1 MAKILGI
8 DLGTTN
14 SAIAVVKGGE
24 PEILENAEGARTT
37 PSVVAVSKTGE
48 RLVGLLAKRQAVTNP
63 KGTVYQIKRF
73 IGHSFDEPAVAKDRA
88 SVSFEM
94 RKSGNGGI
102 EVKMSDGSTGSPQG
116 KWYRPEEVSA
126 MILQKLKQDAEAK
139 LGETITEAVITVP
152 AYFNDAQRQAT
163 RDAGKIAGLDVKR
176 IINEPT
182 AAALAYGFNKK
193 KNEKIAVFDFG
204 GGTFDISVLEVAT
217 SADDESSIEVRST
230 DGDAHLGG
238 KDLDQKIMNWIAD
251 AFKKESGVDVRND
264 ALARQRLDE
273 AAEKAKIELSSA
285 VETEINIPFITSTD
299 AGPQHLVLKMTRAKL
314 EELSSEFIDR
324 ALAITKRAMEASPF
338 KIGEINEVILVGG
351 QTRMPALQKAV
362 EEYFGKKP
370 NMSVNPDEVVAIGA
384 AIQGGILQG
393 DVKDVLL
400 LDVIP
405 LSLGIETL
413 GGVATKVIERNTTI
427 PTSRSQTFSTA
438 ADNQASV
445 EIHVVQGERPMAG
458 DNKSLGRFN
467 LDGIPP
473 SLRGMPQ
480 IEVAFDLDA
489 NGILTVKAKDK
500 SSGKEQSIRIEGS
513 SGLSAADIEKMRK
526 DAEINAEADKKKH
539 DLIEAQNAADQIIYA
554 AEKALR
560 EHLPAPAGGQAGSD
574 PKLEDIKKNVQEKID
589 ALKVARAGS
598 DEGAIKTASVELST
612 AMSAIGPAV
621 ASAQGAAPAGGQG
634 SDSGGKAKAD
644 EEATQKNATPEQPA
658 RPDESGHS
666 GGQQTPPESGEPTPP
681 PQDEQK

>member
-1 MAKILGI
+1 MSKILGI

-14 SAIAVVKGGE
+14 SAMAIVSGGE
-24 PEILENAEGARTT
+24 PKIIENAEGARTT
-37 PSVVAVSKTGE
+37 PSVVAISKTGE
-48 RLVGLLAKRQAVTNP
+48 RLVGLLARRQAVTNP
-63 KGTVYQIKRF
+63 KNTIYQIKRF
-73 IGHSFDEPAVAKDRA
+73 IGHSFDEANVAKDRA

-94 RKSGNGGI
+94 QKGATGGI
-102 EVKMSDGSTGSPQG
+102 EVKMADGSTSSPQA
-116 KWYRPEEVSA
+116 KWYRPEEISA

-139 LGETITEAVITVP
+139 LGQTITEAVITVP
-152 AYFNDAQRQAT
+152 AYFNDSQRQAT
-163 RDAGKIAGLDVKR
+163 RDAGKIAGLEVKR

-204 GGTFDISVLEVAT
+204 GGTFDISVLEVG
-217 SADDESSIEVRST
+217 DDVIEVRST

-238 KDLDQKIMNWIAD
+238 KDLDQKIMHWIAD
-251 AFKKESGVDVRND
+251 EFKKESGVDVRND
-264 ALARQRLDE
+264 SLARQRLDE
-273 AAEKAKIELSSA
+273 AAEKAKIELSTA
-285 VETEINIPFITSTD
+285 LETEINIPFITSTD
-299 AGPQHLVLKMTRAKL
+299 AGPQHLLVKMTRGKL
-314 EELSSEFIDR
+314 EELSAEFVDR

-338 KIGEINEVILVGG
+338 KAPDINEIILVGG
-351 QTRMPALQKAV
+351 QTRMPAIQKAV
-362 EEYFGKKP
+362 EQFFGKKP
-370 NMSVNPDEVVAIGA
+370 NMSVNPDEVVAVGA

-413 GGVATKVIERNTTI
+413 GGVGTKLIERNTTI

-438 ADNQASV
+438 SDNQPSV
-445 EIHVVQGERPMAG
+445 EIHVVQGERPMAA

-473 SLRGMPQ
+473 APRGLPQ
-480 IEVAFDLDA
+480 VEVTFDIDA

-500 SSGKEQSIRIEGS
+500 TSGKEQSIRIEGS
-513 SGLSAADIEKMRK
+513 SGLSEADIEKMRK
-526 DAEINAEADKKKH
+526 DAEVNADADKKKQG
-539 DLIEAQNAADQIIYA
+539 LIEAQNQADQTIYA

-560 EHLPAPAGGQAGSD
+560 EHGDKVGD
-574 PKLEDIKKNVQEKID
+574 DVKKNVQEKID
-589 ALKVARAGS
+589 ALKTARNGE
-598 DEGAIKTASVELST
+598 DKDAIKAATDALST

-621 ASAQGAAPAGGQG
+621 A
-634 SDSGGKAKAD
+634 KAKAD
-644 EEATQKNATPEQPA
+644 EEAMQKN
-658 RPDESGHS
+658 
-666 GGQQTPPESGEPTPP
+666 QQQEPPSDNQKP